1 METLDTQFAGAL
13 KRIKLSEDKVARAK
27 KAHEDVRD
35 VLDADKTL
43 KGYGS
48 TTILIGSYG
57 RDVSIQPGHD
67 VDVLCRLPDFDADPE
82 TLWEAVRKPL
92 KEHYKDRV
100 DDTGAHAISVAFGD
114 EFSVDMVGGTPSRS
128 GHWQIPAQDDQG
140 DRTQWDETDPER
152 LGELST
158 KRNDTP
164 LVGTQGAYKPT
175 VKLVRQI
182 RAAHAT
188 NKRPNGLYV
197 EMLTYR
203 AFEQGVSENTFAEI
217 LTSTLES
224 IATHLES
231 GLIVDDPALERPFDP
246 APTADELAAAA
257 KIFREKATAARAA
270 LGLEKCPAAAAWRQ
284 ILGKNG
290 NGWVFPLPDDCDDK
304 GNVIKSITDI
314 SALGPQEARG
324 FAAS

>member
-1 METLDTQFAGAL
+1 METLDTQFAAAL
-13 KRIKLSEDKVARAK
+13 KRINLSDDRVTRAK

-35 VLDADKTL
+35 VLDADETL
-43 KGYGS
+43 MGYGS
-48 TTILIGSYG
+48 STILIGSYG

-67 VDVLCRLPDFDADPE
+67 VDVFCRLPDFDADPE
-82 TLWEAVRKPL
+82 TLWQAVRKPL
-92 KEHYKDRV
+92 KDHYKDRV
-100 DDTGAHAISVAFGD
+100 DDSGGHAISVAFGD
-114 EFSVDMVGGTPSRS
+114 EFSVDIVGATPAQS
-128 GHWQIPAQDDQG
+128 GHWQIPAEDDMG
-140 DRTQWDETDPER
+140 GRTQWDETDPER
-152 LGELST
+152 LGEMST
-158 KRNDTP
+158 NRNSTP
-164 LVGTQGAYKPT
+164 LVGAQGAYKPT

-188 NKRPNGLYV
+188 DKRPNGLYF

-203 AFEQGVSENTFAEI
+203 AFQLGVAGNTFAEI

-246 APTADELAAAA
+246 APSSEQLAASA
-257 KIFREKATAARAA
+257 KIFREKATTARAA
-270 LGLEKCPAAAAWRQ
+270 LSLEKCPAAAAWRQ

-290 NGWVFPLPDDCDDK
+290 NGWVFPLPEDCDDK

>member
-1 METLDTQFAGAL
+1 METLDIQFAGAL
-13 KRIKLSEDKVARAK
+13 KRINLSEDKVNRAK

-35 VLDADKTL
+35 VLDADPKL

-48 TTILIGSYG
+48 STILIGSYG

-67 VDVLCRLPDFDADPE
+67 VDVFCRLPDFDADPK
-82 TLWEAVRKPL
+82 TLWEAVRNPL
-92 KEHYKDRV
+92 KDHYKDRV
-100 DDTGAHAISVAFGD
+100 DDSGAHAISVAFGD
-114 EFSVDMVGGTPSRS
+114 EFSVDVVGGTPASS
-128 GHWQIPAQDDQG
+128 GHWQIPAEDELG
-140 DRTQWDETDPER
+140 GRTQWDETDPER
-152 LGELST
+152 LGGLSK

-188 NKRPNGLYV
+188 NKRPNGLYF
-197 EMLTYR
+197 ELLTYR
-203 AFEQGVSENTFAEI
+203 AFEQGVSGSTFAEI

-231 GLIVDDPALERPFDP
+231 GMVVDDPALERPFDP
-246 APTADELAAAA
+246 APTTDEFATAA
-257 KIFREKATAARAA
+257 KVFREKATAARAA
-270 LGLEKCPAAAAWRQ
+270 LALEKCPAAAAWRQ